1 MLLASEADE
10 ASEESE
16 EKSVETFKTATEEE
30 YGEEFSIQDLEFFI
44 EITEFWENILG
55 GKTSIKELIKAKK
68 TRVKPKPKRRKR
80 K

>member
-1 MLLASEADE
+1 MLLTSETE
-10 ASEESE
+10 ELSEETE
-16 EKSVETFKTATEEE
+16 RTRTEITEEE

-55 GKTSIKELIKAKK
+55 GKMSIKELIKAKK
-68 TRVKPKPKRRKR
+68 AKVKPKPKRRKR

>member
-1 MLLASEADE
+1 LTSETE
-10 ASEESE
+10 ELSEETGRTRTE
-16 EKSVETFKTATEEE
+16 ITEVFAEEE

-55 GKTSIKELIKAKK
+55 GKMSIKELIKAKK
-68 TRVKPKPKRRKR
+68 ARVKPKPKRRKR